1 MRLSFSRMW
10 NAFNQNIQRSA
21 FAFSCITMT
30 NERQITFSRRLTFF
44 SFFFSIFNLK
54 RSVSQTVSENI
65 PFCLFSR
72 WLFTA
77 LVYRNICLSAN
88 ATVCTSIVPGI
99 CSQIPNLWS
108 FYWQMNINA
117 STKAMNIF
125 DLTIFICEA
134 FNWHERMLLL
144 PHIRLNNPIQST
156 LIDIR
161 FSENRKIVLFSLGR
175 LICNRIGIIFDF
187 STQNAATSIFHNDL
201 CADSIHLS
209 FVVGRT
215 EYSLRVSF
223 TSLVAMIRTKRKTN
237 ENIRIDRWE
246 RTKNRSRVGVAQMIS
261 IVFIIW

>member
-1 MRLSFSRMW
+1 
-10 NAFNQNIQRSA
+10 
-21 FAFSCITMT
+21 
-30 NERQITFSRRLTFF
+30 
-44 SFFFSIFNLK
+44 
-54 RSVSQTVSENI
+54 
-65 PFCLFSR
+65 
-72 WLFTA
+72 
-77 LVYRNICLSAN
+77 
-88 ATVCTSIVPGI
+88 
-99 CSQIPNLWS
+99 
-108 FYWQMNINA
+108 MNINA

-144 PHIRLNNPIQST
+144 PHIRPNNPIQST

-175 LICNRIGIIFDF
+175 LICNRIRIIFDF

-201 CADSIHLS
+201 CADSSHLS

-237 ENIRIDRWE
+237 ENIRIDRCE